1 MLNSGKFSKIK
12 IFFSSQTFI
21 SFLLLFLSIIVHTL
35 LCTKNISTFSYYEED
50 YTSLYFTDY
59 VARIDEKGRVWCDCK
74 ESERTSCQKYGPF
87 ILRECPPTLSL
98 KIANSEIP
106 ILLAPHI
113 GASGGLLLKLYTKTL
128 EKIGIKPIDMKKRII
143 LFRSF
148 RIISS
153 IFFVIIL
160 IFLVVSKIFGHPSAG
175 ISSALLSTNI
185 ILVYSNCF
193 SIPILPTDYL
203 PLIVLLTISLALSFA
218 IAKIRIK
225 TKIML
230 ISIFA
235 LTLLISPFLFYQIKY
250 SENWLSFKSMA
261 SPLKYA
267 LYRLIPSPEN
277 IIKNFLINLMFIFTN
292 MLPEPGKGWWV
303 LTGSGQNYLFSI
315 IRAIFISLGFLNFII
330 SEKNQKIKLFL
341 LSLFFSYAFLLSLF
355 DVSAHHSIFP
365 SIILYI
371 ACAKGIAELKIKFKN
386 NPIPLYVPFTL
397 LLILFSSI
405 GIIINSKK
413 IIEANPDKLLE
424 PKLKVVEFLMK
435 NNIKRVV
442 ELSPTHHIP
451 IGILTDGKIKV
462 VSYSLLA
469 LQLAVQLSKKSP
481 NDIASIVKFLEI
493 IFSLEKN
500 SVFIADK
507 SIQDIYWLVKLSG
520 FDIKELFRI
529 PVGQYYLVVFTI
541 E

>member
-1 MLNSGKFSKIK
+1 MLNIGKFSKIK
-12 IFFSSQTFI
+12 TFFSSQTFI

-35 LCTKNISTFSYYEED
+35 LCAKNISTFSFFEED
-50 YTSLYFTDY
+50 YYSLYFTDP
-59 VARIDEKGRVWCDCK
+59 VVRIDEKGIIWCDCK
-74 ESERTSCQKYGPF
+74 ESERTSCKKYGPF
-87 ILRECPPTLSL
+87 ILRECAPTLSL
-98 KIANSEIP
+98 KIANNEIP
-106 ILLAPHI
+106 ILIAPHI

-128 EKIGIKPIDMKKRII
+128 EKIGIKPKDMKKRII

-148 RIISS
+148 MVLSISLG
-153 IFFVIIL
+153 IIL
-160 IFLVVSKIFGHPSAG
+160 IFLITSKIFSHPSAG

-185 ILVYSNCF
+185 ILVLSNCF
-193 SIPILPTDYL
+193 SVPFLPTDYL

-230 ISIFA
+230 ISTFA

-250 SENWLSFKSMA
+250 SENWLSFKFLA

-303 LTGSGQNYLFSI
+303 LTGSGQNYTFAI
-315 IRAIFISLGFLNFII
+315 IRTIFVSIGFLNFIF

-341 LSLFFSYAFLLSLF
+341 LSLIFSYVFFLSLF
-355 DVSAHHSIFP
+355 DVSAHHSISP
-365 SIILYI
+365 SFILYI

-386 NPIPLYVPFTL
+386 NPIPLYIPFSL

-405 GIIINSKK
+405 GIIINTKK

-424 PKLKVVEFLMK
+424 PKLKIVEFLMK

-442 ELSPTHHIP
+442 ELSHTHHIP

-462 VSYSLLA
+462 VSYSLLTF
-469 LQLAVQLSKKSP
+469 QLSQKP
-481 NDIASIVKFLEI
+481 LNDISSIAKLLGRI
-493 IFSLEKN
+493 SSLEKN
-500 SVFIADK
+500 SIFIADK
-507 SIQDIYWLVKLSG
+507 FIEGIYRLVKLSG
-520 FDIKELFRI
+520 FEIKELFRI
-529 PVGQYYLVVFTI
+529 SVGQYYLVVFTI

>member
-1 MLNSGKFSKIK
+1 MLNSGKFSKVK
-12 IFFSSQTFI
+12 IFFSSQTFV
-21 SFLLLFLSIIVHTL
+21 SFSLLFLSIIVYIL
-35 LCTKNISTFSYYEED
+35 LCAKNISTFSYYEED
-50 YTSLYFTDY
+50 YISLYFADY
-59 VARIDEKGRVWCDCK
+59 VARIDEKGIIWCDCK
-74 ESERTSCQKYGPF
+74 EFERTSCKKYGPF
-87 ILRECPPTLSL
+87 ILRECAPTLSL

-113 GASGGLLLKLYTKTL
+113 GAYGGLLLKLYTKTL
-128 EKIGIKPIDMKKRII
+128 EEIGIKPKDMKKRII
-143 LFRSF
+143 LFKSF
-148 RIISS
+148 SIIMW
-153 IFFVIIL
+153 IL
-160 IFLVVSKIFGHPSAG
+160 FGTIGIFLITSKIFGHPSAG
-175 ISSALLSTNI
+175 ISSVLISTNI
-185 ILVYSNCF
+185 IYVFANCF
-193 SIPILPTDYL
+193 STPILFIGYL
-203 PLIVLLTISLALSFA
+203 PLIVLLSISLAVSFV
-218 IAKIRIK
+218 IAKVRIK
-225 TKIML
+225 TKVIL
-230 ISIFA
+230 TSIFV
-235 LTLLISPFLFYQIKY
+235 LTVLISPFLFYQIKY
-250 SENWLSFKSMA
+250 SEDWNFII
-261 SPLKYA
+261 SPLNYA
-267 LYRLIPSPEN
+267 LFKLISSPKN

-303 LTGSGQNYLFSI
+303 LTGSGQNYTFSM
-315 IRAIFISLGFLNFII
+315 IRTIFISLGFLNFII

-341 LSLFFSYAFLLSLF
+341 LSLFFSYVFLLSLF

-371 ACAKGIAELKIKFKN
+371 ACAKGIAELKIRFKN
-386 NPIPLYVPFTL
+386 NPIPLYIPFTL

-442 ELSPTHHIP
+442 ELSHTHHIP

-462 VSYSLLA
+462 VSYSLLT
-469 LQLAVQLSKKSP
+469 LQLSQKPP
-481 NDIASIVKFLEI
+481 NDINSIVKLLGR

-500 SVFIADK
+500 SVFIGDK
-507 SIQDIYWLVKLSG
+507 FIQNIYRLVKLSG

-529 PVGQYYLVVFTI
+529 SVGQYYLVVFTI

>member
-1 MLNSGKFSKIK
+1 MQGKLKIK
-12 IFFSSQTFI
+12 VNLHSHTFI
-21 SFLLLFLSIIVHTL
+21 SFIFLFLSIIIYIF
-35 LCTKNISTFSYYEED
+35 LCAKNISTFSYYEED

-59 VARIDEKGRVWCDCK
+59 VVRIDEKGIIWCDCK
-74 ESERTSCQKYGPF
+74 EFDKTSCKKYGPF

-128 EKIGIKPIDMKKRII
+128 EKIGIKPQDMKKRII

-148 RIISS
+148 AIIMC
-153 IFFVIIL
+153 IL
-160 IFLVVSKIFGHPSAG
+160 FGTIGIFLITSKIFGHPSAG
-175 ISSALLSTNI
+175 ISSALISTNTLYI
-185 ILVYSNCF
+185 AFTSF
-193 SIPILPTDYL
+193 SSPVLPTDYL
-203 PLIVLLTISLALSFA
+203 PPIVLLTISLAVSFV

-225 TKIML
+225 TKVIL
-230 ISIFA
+230 ISIFV

-250 SENWLSFKSMA
+250 SENWFSFKFVA

-292 MLPEPGKGWWV
+292 MLPEPGKGWWS
-303 LTGSGQNYLFSI
+303 LTGSGQNYTFAI
-315 IRAIFISLGFLNFII
+315 IRTIFVSLGFLNFII

-341 LSLFFSYAFLLSLF
+341 LSLIFSYVFLLSIF

-365 SIILYI
+365 SLILYI
-371 ACAKGIAELKIKFKN
+371 ACAKGIAEFKFKIRS
-386 NPIPLYVPFTL
+386 IPLHIPFTL

-413 IIEANPDKLLE
+413 VIESNPDKLLE

-435 NNIKRVV
+435 NNIKRVI

-462 VSYSLLA
+462 ASYFLLLA
-469 LQLAVQLSKKSP
+469 NPEKPLNNPTEFFRKILS
-481 NDIASIVKFLEI
+481 FG
-493 IFSLEKN
+493 KN
-500 SVFIADK
+500 SVFLYADNSPPDK
-507 SIQDIYWLVKLSG
+507 FYDFVKFLG
-520 FDIKELFRI
+520 FKIKELFRI
-529 PVGQYYLVVFTI
+529 SMKQYYLVVFTI

>member
-1 MLNSGKFSKIK
+1 MLNDGKFSKIK
-12 IFFSSQTFI
+12 TFFSSQTFI
-21 SFLLLFLSIIVHTL
+21 SFFLLFLSIIVHTL
-35 LCTKNISTFSYYEED
+35 LCAKNISTFSYYEED
-50 YTSLYFTDY
+50 YTSLYFTDP
-59 VARIDEKGRVWCDCK
+59 VVRIDEKGRVWCDCK
-74 ESERTSCQKYGPF
+74 ESESTSCKKYGPF

-106 ILLAPHI
+106 ILLTPHI
-113 GASGGLLLKLYTKTL
+113 GTSGGLLLRIYTKTL
-128 EKIGIKPIDMKKRII
+128 EKIGIKPQDMKKRII

-148 RIISS
+148 MILSISLG
-153 IFFVIIL
+153 IIL
-160 IFLVVSKIFGHPSAG
+160 IFIITSKIFGHPSAG

-193 SIPILPTDYL
+193 SVPFLPTDYL
-203 PLIVLLTISLALSFA
+203 PLIALLTISLALSFA

-225 TKIML
+225 TKVIL
-230 ISIFA
+230 ISIFV

-250 SENWLSFKSMA
+250 SENWFSFKFLA

-277 IIKNFLINLMFIFTN
+277 IIKNFLINLMFIFSN
-292 MLPEPGKGWWV
+292 ILPEPGKGWWV
-303 LTGSGQNYLFSI
+303 LTGSGQNYLFAI
-315 IRAIFISLGFLNFII
+315 IRATFVSLGFLNFII

-341 LSLFFSYAFLLSLF
+341 LSLIFTYVFLLSLF
-355 DVSAHHSIFP
+355 DVSAHHSISTSF
-365 SIILYI
+365 ILYI
-371 ACAKGIAELKIKFKN
+371 ACAKGIAELKIRFKN
-386 NPIPLYVPFTL
+386 NSIPLYIPFTF

-442 ELSPTHHIP
+442 ELLPFHHIP
-451 IGILTDGKIKV
+451 IGILTDGEIKV
-462 VSYSLLA
+462 ISYSLLV
-469 LQLAVQLSKKSP
+469 LQLSQKPP
-481 NDIASIVKFLEI
+481 NDITTIAKLLGR

-500 SVFIADK
+500 SFFIGDK
-507 SIQDIYWLVKLSG
+507 FIQDIYWLVKLSG

-529 PVGQYYLVVFTI
+529 SVGQYYLVVFTI

>member
-1 MLNSGKFSKIK
+1 MLNIGKFSKIK
-12 IFFSSQTFI
+12 TFFSSQTFI

-35 LCTKNISTFSYYEED
+35 LCAKNISTFSFFEED
-50 YTSLYFTDY
+50 YYSLYFTDP
-59 VARIDEKGRVWCDCK
+59 VVRIDEKGRVWCDCK
-74 ESERTSCQKYGPF
+74 ESERTSCKKYGPF
-87 ILRECPPTLSL
+87 ILRECAPTLSL
-98 KIANSEIP
+98 KIANNEIP

-128 EKIGIKPIDMKKRII
+128 EKIGIKPKDMKKRII

-148 RIISS
+148 KVLSISLG
-153 IFFVIIL
+153 IIL
-160 IFLVVSKIFGHPSAG
+160 IFLITSKIFSHPSAG

-185 ILVYSNCF
+185 ILVLSNCF
-193 SIPILPTDYL
+193 SVPFLPTDYL

-230 ISIFA
+230 ISTFA

-250 SENWLSFKSMA
+250 SEDWNSFKFLA

-267 LYRLIPSPEN
+267 LYRLILSPEN

-292 MLPEPGKGWWV
+292 MLPEPGKGWWM
-303 LTGSGQNYLFSI
+303 LSGSGQNYLFAI
-315 IRAIFISLGFLNFII
+315 IRAIFVSIGFLNFII

-341 LSLFFSYAFLLSLF
+341 LSLISSYVFLLSLF
-355 DVSAHHSIFP
+355 DVSAHHSI
-365 SIILYI
+365 SISFILYI
-371 ACAKGIAELKIKFKN
+371 ACAKGIAEFKFKIRS
-386 NPIPLYVPFTL
+386 IPLYVPFSL

-405 GIIINSKK
+405 GITINSKK

-469 LQLAVQLSKKSP
+469 LNLSQKP
-481 NDIASIVKFLEI
+481 LNDIASIAEEILKLLKI
-493 IFSLEKN
+493 IFPLEKN
-500 SVFIADK
+500 SIFIGDK
-507 SIQDIYWLVKLSG
+507 FIQDIYWLVKLSG
-520 FDIKELFRI
+520 FEIKELFRI
-529 PVGQYYLVVFTI
+529 SVGQYYLVVFTI

>member
-1 MLNSGKFSKIK
+1 MLNNGKFSKIK
-12 IFFSSQTFI
+12 TFFSSQTFI
-21 SFLLLFLSIIVHTL
+21 SFFFLFLSIIVHIL
-35 LCTKNISTFSYYEED
+35 LCAKDISTFSFFEED
-50 YTSLYFTDY
+50 YYSLYFTDP
-59 VARIDEKGRVWCDCK
+59 VVRIDEKGRVWCDCK
-74 ESERTSCQKYGPF
+74 ESERTSCKKYGPF
-87 ILRECPPTLSL
+87 VLRECAPTLSL
-98 KIANSEIP
+98 KIANNEIP
-106 ILLAPHI
+106 ILLVPHI
-113 GASGGLLLKLYTKTL
+113 GASGGLLLKLYIKTL
-128 EKIGIKPIDMKKRII
+128 EKIGIKPHDMKKRII

-148 RIISS
+148 GIILRNLLG
-153 IFFVIIL
+153 IIL
-160 IFLVVSKIFGHPSAG
+160 IFIITSKIFGHPSAG
-175 ISSALLSTNI
+175 ISSALISTNTLYI
-185 ILVYSNCF
+185 AITYF
-193 SIPILPTDYL
+193 SFPVLPTDYL
-203 PLIVLLTISLALSFA
+203 PLIVLLTISLAVSFV

-225 TKIML
+225 TKVIL
-230 ISIFA
+230 ISTFVLI
-235 LTLLISPFLFYQIKY
+235 LLISPFLFYQIKY
-250 SENWLSFKSMA
+250 SENWFSFKFVA

-303 LTGSGQNYLFSI
+303 LTGSGQNYTFAI
-315 IRAIFISLGFLNFII
+315 IRTIFVSIGFLNFIF
-330 SEKNQKIKLFL
+330 SEKNQKIKLFF
-341 LSLFFSYAFLLSLF
+341 LSLIFSYVFLLSLF

-365 SIILYI
+365 SLILYI
-371 ACAKGIAELKIKFKN
+371 ACAKGIAELKIRFKN
-386 NPIPLYVPFTL
+386 NPIPSYIPFTL

-442 ELSPTHHIP
+442 ELSHTHHIP

-462 VSYSLLA
+462 VSYSLLT
-469 LQLAVQLSKKSP
+469 LQFSQKPP
-481 NDIASIVKFLEI
+481 NDINSIVKLLGR

-500 SVFIADK
+500 SIFIADK
-507 SIQDIYWLVKLSG
+507 FIEDIYRLVKLSG

-529 PVGQYYLVVFTI
+529 SVGQYYLVVFTI

>member
-1 MLNSGKFSKIK
+1 MLNSGKFGKIK
-12 IFFSSQTFI
+12 TFFSFQTFI
-21 SFLLLFLSIIVHTL
+21 SFFLLFLSITVHTL
-35 LCTKNISTFSYYEED
+35 LCAKNISTFSFFEED
-50 YTSLYFTDY
+50 YYSLYFTDP
-59 VARIDEKGRVWCDCK
+59 VVRIDEKGRIWCDCK
-74 ESERTSCQKYGPF
+74 ESERTSCKKYGPF
-87 ILRECPPTLSL
+87 ILRECAPTLSL

-113 GASGGLLLKLYTKTL
+113 GTSGGLLLKLYIKTL
-128 EKIGIKPIDMKKRII
+128 EKIGIKPQDMKKRII

-148 RIISS
+148 MILSISLG
-153 IFFVIIL
+153 IIL
-160 IFLVVSKIFGHPSAG
+160 IFLITSKIFGHPSAG

-185 ILVYSNCF
+185 ILVFSNCF
-193 SIPILPTDYL
+193 SVPFLPTDYL
-203 PLIVLLTISLALSFA
+203 PLIALLTVSLAVSFA

-225 TKIML
+225 TKVML
-230 ISIFA
+230 ISTFV

-250 SENWLSFKSMA
+250 SEDWNSFKFLA

-267 LYRLIPSPEN
+267 LHRLIPSPEN

-292 MLPEPGKGWWV
+292 IFPESGKGWWI
-303 LTGSGQNYLFSI
+303 LTGSGQNYTFAI
-315 IRAIFISLGFLNFII
+315 IRTIFVSIGFLNFII
-330 SEKNQKIKLFL
+330 SEKNQKIKLFF
-341 LSLFFSYAFLLSLF
+341 LSLIFTYVFLLSLF
-355 DVSAHHSIFP
+355 DVSAHHSITTSF
-365 SIILYI
+365 ILYI
-371 ACAKGIAELKIKFKN
+371 ACAKGIAELKFKIKH
-386 NPIPLYVPFTL
+386 IPLHVPFTL

-424 PKLKVVEFLMK
+424 PKLKVVEFLMR

-442 ELSPTHHIP
+442 EILPTHHIP

-462 VSYSLLA
+462 VSYSLLT
-469 LQLAVQLSKKSP
+469 LQLSQKPP
-481 NDIASIVKFLEI
+481 NDINSIAKLFGR

-507 SIQDIYWLVKLSG
+507 SIQDIYRLIKLSG
-520 FDIKELFRI
+520 FDIKEFFRI
-529 PVGQYYLVVFTI
+529 SVGQYYLVVFTI

>member
-1 MLNSGKFSKIK
+1 MQGKLYKIK
-12 IFFSSQTFI
+12 TDLRSHTFI
-21 SFLLLFLSIIVHTL
+21 SFILFFLSIIIYIL
-35 LCTKNISTFSYYEED
+35 LCAKNISTFSYYEED
-50 YTSLYFTDY
+50 YTSLYFIDY

-74 ESERTSCQKYGPF
+74 EFERTSCKRYCPF

-98 KIANSEIP
+98 KIANSKIP

-113 GASGGLLLKLYTKTL
+113 GASGGLLLKLYIKTL
-128 EKIGIKPIDMKKRII
+128 EKIGIKPQDMKKRII

-148 RIISS
+148 MILSISLG
-153 IFFVIIL
+153 IIL
-160 IFLVVSKIFGHPSAG
+160 IFLITSKIFGHPSAG

-185 ILVYSNCF
+185 ILVFSNCF
-193 SIPILPTDYL
+193 SVPFLPTDYL
-203 PLIVLLTISLALSFA
+203 PLIALLTISLAVSFA

-225 TKIML
+225 TKVIL
-230 ISIFA
+230 ISTFV

-250 SENWLSFKSMA
+250 SENWLSFKFLA

-267 LYRLIPSPEN
+267 LYRLIPSPEK

-292 MLPEPGKGWWV
+292 MLPEPGKGWWS
-303 LTGSGQNYLFSI
+303 LTGSGQNYIFAI
-315 IRAIFISLGFLNFII
+315 IRTIFVSIGFLNFIV

-341 LSLFFSYAFLLSLF
+341 LSLIFSYVFLLSIF

-365 SIILYI
+365 SLILYI
-371 ACAKGIAELKIKFKN
+371 ACAKGIAELKIRFKN
-386 NPIPLYVPFTL
+386 NPIPLYIPFTL

-405 GIIINSKK
+405 GIIINTKK

-462 VSYSLLA
+462 VSYSLLT
-469 LQLAVQLSKKSP
+469 LQLSQKTP
-481 NDIASIVKFLEI
+481 NDINSIVKLLGR

-500 SVFIADK
+500 SVFIGDK
-507 SIQDIYWLVKLSG
+507 FIQNIYRLVKLSG
-520 FDIKELFRI
+520 FEIKELFRI
-529 PVGQYYLVVFTI
+529 SVGQYYLVVFTI

>member
-1 MLNSGKFSKIK
+1 MLNNGKFSKIK
-12 IFFSSQTFI
+12 TFFSSQTFM
-21 SFLLLFLSIIVHTL
+21 SFFLLFLSIIVHIL
-35 LCTKNISTFSYYEED
+35 LCAKNISTFSFFEED
-50 YTSLYFTDY
+50 YYSLYFTDP
-59 VARIDEKGRVWCDCK
+59 VVRIDEKGRVWCDCK
-74 ESERTSCQKYGPF
+74 ESERTSCKIYGPF
-87 ILRECPPTLSL
+87 ILRECAPTLSL
-98 KIANSEIP
+98 KIANNEIP

-113 GASGGLLLKLYTKTL
+113 GASGGLLLKLYIKTL
-128 EKIGIKPIDMKKRII
+128 EKIGFKPQDMKKRII

-148 RIISS
+148 GIILRILLG
-153 IFFVIIL
+153 IIL
-160 IFLVVSKIFGHPSAG
+160 IFIITSKIFGHPSAG

-185 ILVYSNCF
+185 ILVYSNYF
-193 SIPILPTDYL
+193 SAPFLPTEYL
-203 PLIVLLTISLALSFA
+203 PLIALLTISLAVSFA

-225 TKIML
+225 TKVIL
-230 ISIFA
+230 ISTFV

-250 SENWLSFKSMA
+250 SENWFSFKFVA

-303 LTGSGQNYLFSI
+303 LTGSGQNYTFSM
-315 IRAIFISLGFLNFII
+315 IRTIFISLGFLNFII

-341 LSLFFSYAFLLSLF
+341 LSLFFSYVFLLSLF

-371 ACAKGIAELKIKFKN
+371 ACAKGIAELKIRFKN
-386 NPIPLYVPFTL
+386 NPIPLYIPFTL

-442 ELSPTHHIP
+442 ELSHTHHIP

-462 VSYSLLA
+462 VSYSLLT
-469 LQLAVQLSKKSP
+469 LQLSQKPP
-481 NDIASIVKFLEI
+481 NDINSIVKLLGR

-500 SVFIADK
+500 SVFIGDK
-507 SIQDIYWLVKLSG
+507 FIQNIYRLVKLSG

-529 PVGQYYLVVFTI
+529 SVGQYYLVVFTI

>member
-1 MLNSGKFSKIK
+1 
-12 IFFSSQTFI
+12 
-21 SFLLLFLSIIVHTL
+21 V
-35 LCTKNISTFSYYEED
+35 
-50 YTSLYFTDY
+50 
-59 VARIDEKGRVWCDCK
+59 VRIDEKGIVWCDCK

-87 ILRECPPTLSL
+87 IIRECAPTLSL
-98 KIANSEIP
+98 KIANNEIP
-106 ILLAPHI
+106 ILLTSHI
-113 GASGGLLLKLYTKTL
+113 GASGSLLLKLYTKTL
-128 EKIGIKPIDMKKRII
+128 EKIGIKPKDMKKRII

-148 RIISS
+148 MILSTSIVIIS
-153 IFFVIIL
+153 
-160 IFLVVSKIFGHPSAG
+160 IFLITSKIFGHPSTG
-175 ISSALLSTNI
+175 ISSALLSNNI

-193 SIPILPTDYL
+193 STPVLLTDYL
-203 PLIVLLTISLALSFA
+203 PPIVLLTISLALSLA

-225 TKIML
+225 TKVIL

-235 LTLLISPFLFYQIKY
+235 LTLLTSPSLFYQIKY
-250 SENWLSFKSMA
+250 SENWFSFKFVA

-267 LYRLIPSPEN
+267 LHRLIPSLEN

-303 LTGSGQNYLFSI
+303 LTGSGQNYLFSM
-315 IRAIFISLGFLNFII
+315 IRAVFVSLGFLNFII

-341 LSLFFSYAFLLSLF
+341 LSLFFSYVFLLSIF

-386 NPIPLYVPFTL
+386 NPIPLYIPFTL
-397 LLILFSSI
+397 LLIFFSSI

-462 VSYSLLA
+462 VSYSLLV
-469 LQLAVQLSKKSP
+469 LHHLSQKPP
-481 NDIASIVKFLEI
+481 NDIMSIVELLRR

-500 SVFIADK
+500 SVFIGDK
-507 SIQDIYWLVKLSG
+507 FIQNIYRLVNKLSG
-520 FDIKELFRI
+520 FEIKELFRI
-529 PVGQYYLVVFTI
+529 SVGQYYLVVFTI

>member
-1 MLNSGKFSKIK
+1 MQGKLYKIK
-12 IFFSSQTFI
+12 TDLHSHTFI
-21 SFLLLFLSIIVHTL
+21 SFILFFLSIIIYIL
-35 LCTKNISTFSYYEED
+35 LCAKNISTFSFFEED
-50 YTSLYFTDY
+50 YYSLYFTDP
-59 VARIDEKGRVWCDCK
+59 VVRIDEKGRVWCDCK
-74 ESERTSCQKYGPF
+74 ESESTSCKKYGPF
-87 ILRECPPTLSL
+87 ILRECAPTLSI

-106 ILLAPHI
+106 ILIAPHI

-128 EKIGIKPIDMKKRII
+128 EKIGIKPKDMKKRII

-148 RIISS
+148 AIIMC
-153 IFFVIIL
+153 IL
-160 IFLVVSKIFGHPSAG
+160 GTIGILLITSKIFGHPSAG
-175 ISSALLSTNI
+175 ISSALISTNTLYI
-185 ILVYSNCF
+185 AFTSF
-193 SIPILPTDYL
+193 SSPVLSIDYL
-203 PLIVLLTISLALSFA
+203 PLIVLLTISLAASSA

-225 TKIML
+225 TKVIL
-230 ISIFA
+230 ISTFA

-250 SENWLSFKSMA
+250 SEDWNSFKFLA

-267 LYRLIPSPEN
+267 LYRLILSPEN

-303 LTGSGQNYLFSI
+303 LTGSGQNYLFAI
-315 IRAIFISLGFLNFII
+315 IRAIFVSIGFLNFVI

-341 LSLFFSYAFLLSLF
+341 LSLISSYVFLLSLF
-355 DVSAHHSIFP
+355 DVSAHHSIYTSF
-365 SIILYI
+365 ILYI
-371 ACAKGIAELKIKFKN
+371 ACAKGIAEFKFKIRS
-386 NPIPLYVPFTL
+386 IPLYVPFSL

-405 GIIINSKK
+405 GITINSKK

-469 LQLAVQLSKKSP
+469 LNLSQKP
-481 NDIASIVKFLEI
+481 LNDIASIAEEILKLLKI
-493 IFSLEKN
+493 IFPLEKN
-500 SVFIADK
+500 SIFIGDK
-507 SIQDIYWLVKLSG
+507 FFYMLTKFSG
-520 FDIKELFRI
+520 FGAKELFRI
-529 PVGQYYLVVFTI
+529 SVGQYYLVVFTI